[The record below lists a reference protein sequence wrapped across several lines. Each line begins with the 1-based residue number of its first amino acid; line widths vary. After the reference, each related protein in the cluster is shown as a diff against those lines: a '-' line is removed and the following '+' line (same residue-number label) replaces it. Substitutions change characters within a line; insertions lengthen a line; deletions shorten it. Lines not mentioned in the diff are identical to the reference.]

1 MKTIKVKI
9 DCEGQYC
16 GECEQKR
23 ANECS
28 VFQELIPFMNNNG
41 YVRCQECLDAEEK
54 VMDTYVIIKQSNSP
68 ARGHKSIPVCVCFSM
83 NAADKE
89 IKRLNDAAISC
100 VYGWNKIK
108 NIEEK
113 PNA

>member
-1 MKTIKVKI
+1 
-9 DCEGQYC
+9 
-16 GECEQKR
+16 
-23 ANECS
+23 
-28 VFQELIPFMNNNG
+28 
-41 YVRCQECLDAEEK
+41 
-54 VMDTYVIIKQSNSP
+54 MDTYVIIKQSNSP

-83 NAADKE
+83 DAADKE